1 MKCLKSAF
9 QMVLV
14 LACCLIFSSN
24 ASAHSLWLNV
34 TDYSPEIFSH
44 PKYAP
49 VPRAK
54 TVVYFGWGHHY
65 PVADFLDDDYLGDC
79 FLIQPDGSK
88 KKLTPGNSG
97 FRATELIMKNEGARI
112 VAAAL
117 KPGFYGEVK
126 GKKDFYK
133 LHYEQYAKAV
143 FSVGTV
149 SDDAFSKPV
158 GHKFEI
164 IPLTNPDVLQLGDW
178 FKLKVLLDGNPA
190 EGVEITACS
199 LYSFT
204 NESFQVRTDNKGEA
218 KARIL
223 QHYGPWIIT
232 AKLTH
237 PPTEELKKKC
247 KEFSYTATLTFA
259 VP

>member
-1 MKCLKSAF
+1 MKWVKSAF

-14 LACCLIFSSN
+14 LGYCLVFSSN
-24 ASAHSLWLNV
+24 VSAHSLWLNV

-49 VPRAK
+49 TPRAK

-65 PVADFLDDDYLGDC
+65 PVADFLDNKYLGDC
-79 FLIQPDGSK
+79 FIIQPNGSK
-88 KKLTPGNSG
+88 EKLTPGDSG

-117 KPGFYGEVK
+117 TPGFYGEVN
-126 GKKDFYK
+126 GKKDFFK
-133 LHYEQYAKAV
+133 LYYEQYAKAV
-143 FSVGTV
+143 ISVGKV

-164 IPLTNPDVLQLGDW
+164 IPLTNPDELQLGDW
-178 FKLKVLLDGNPA
+178 FKFKVLLDGKPA
-190 EGVEITACS
+190 ERADITACS
-199 LYSFT
+199 LFSFT
-204 NESFQVRTDNKGEA
+204 NESFEGRTDNKGEA
-218 KARIL
+218 KIRVIR
-223 QHYGPWIIT
+223 HYGPWIIT
-232 AKLTH
+232 AKMTQ

-247 KEFSYTATLTFA
+247 KELSYTATLTFA